1 MKEDSH
7 CERPL
12 PEPPEFS
19 SNPKYDIPKFQG
31 NKNIYV
37 PINNHTT
44 RASMSANLNTNN
56 HNRVG
61 GILNQLIESDVDSF
75 GHIENNLFFNY
86 KDDKENNPNNNIM
99 KETNKENII
108 NESLATIFEKVVSSP
123 IKSKNPELL
132 EKELNE
138 FGQRVTSDKK
148 FAKSNINITNEGVI
162 ECLGYLMSKVQQ
174 YKSKENKYKN
184 IIKDKDHKLNVIEKK
199 LNDTV
204 DVMDEMKKNIKESSK
219 MVEKFRYNESAMA
232 LLNSKENSVNDDYS
246 GDRAAMSQ
254 PFSIN
259 DSKVENMNREV
270 IDQKKKV
277 KALQIDKQV
286 LKEIIR
292 EMVCEEKGH
301 QDKTLR
307 GKSGDNNNHDN
318 KRNWTRSISKSS
330 KRDQD
335 EETKRKRRTYH
346 RTDSYQKNFDGTD
359 DENIYMMDNKNGSAT
374 KIIKNPKFAKIV
386 SLEN

>member
-1 MKEDSH
+1 
-7 CERPL
+7 
-12 PEPPEFS
+12 
-19 SNPKYDIPKFQG
+19 
-31 NKNIYV
+31 
-37 PINNHTT
+37 
-44 RASMSANLNTNN
+44 
-56 HNRVG
+56 
-61 GILNQLIESDVDSF
+61 
-75 GHIENNLFFNY
+75 
-86 KDDKENNPNNNIM
+86 M

-292 EMVCEEKGH
+292 EMVCEEVSHFCFIK
-301 QDKTLR
+301 
-307 GKSGDNNNHDN
+307 
-318 KRNWTRSISKSS
+318 
-330 KRDQD
+330 
-335 EETKRKRRTYH
+335 
-346 RTDSYQKNFDGTD
+346 
-359 DENIYMMDNKNGSAT
+359 
-374 KIIKNPKFAKIV
+374 KIIRRVTRIKHSEVNQAIITIMIIKETGRVQFQKAVRGTRMKKLNVKGELTTELIPTKKILMALMMKI
-386 SLEN
+386 ST